1 MAAMTDQAS
10 PKAALAPATAPS
22 SSAVNERR
30 AWWMVGVSAAIFA
43 VALVLIY
50 TRQVPQAWIPY
61 VRGLSS
67 ALALVAA
74 LGVRRI
80 GRARLQRKRARG

>member
-1 MAAMTDQAS
+1 MAAMTDQNS
-10 PKAALAPATAPS
+10 TTAAAAAPAT
-22 SSAVNERR
+22 NERK
-30 AWWMVGVSAAIFA
+30 AWWMVGISAAIFA
-43 VALVLIY
+43 VTLVLIF

-67 ALALVAA
+67 GLALVAA

-80 GRARLQRKRARG
+80 GRARLQRKRAAA

>member
-1 MAAMTDQAS
+1 MSEQTSPPSASTATDLAA
-10 PKAALAPATAPS
+10 
-22 SSAVNERR
+22 NERR
-30 AWWMVGVSAAIFA
+30 AWWMVGISTAIFA
-43 VALVLIY
+43 VALVLIF

-67 ALALVAA
+67 GLALVAA

-80 GRARLQRKRARG
+80 GRARLKRKRARA